1 VWVAVQSMPARLT
14 SVVSVLLATTAIL
27 GLSTILLSVF
37 LGGAWKTASAQSK
50 AQNQAFTILLFT
62 KTAGFRHDSI
72 SAGVAAIQAL
82 GNKHNFHVHANEDA
96 TVFSDNHL
104 ARYRCVVFLNTT
116 GDILDSNAQVALER
130 FIRRGGG
137 FVGIHAAADTEQAWP
152 WYGKL
157 VGTYFDSH
165 PAIQTA
171 TLKVV
176 DATHASTKHLP
187 AGWQRRDEWYNFR
200 FDPSPHVNVLIRID
214 ETTYSGGKM
223 GASHPI
229 AWYHQYDGGRAWY
242 TALGHTA
249 ESYQEPLFLSHLLG
263 GIRWAA
269 GATPE

>member
-1 VWVAVQSMPARLT
+1 VHIKNPHGPSFFF
-14 SVVSVLLATTAIL
+14 IL
-27 GLSTILLSVF
+27 GLSLILL
-37 LGGAWKTASAQSK
+37 GCAWRTALAQSTSQK
-50 AQNQAFTILLFT
+50 PAFTILVFT

-96 TVFSDNHL
+96 IVFSDNHL
-104 ARYRCVVFLNTT
+104 ARYRCVAFLNTT
-116 GDILDSNAQVALER
+116 GDILDSNAQAAFER

-137 FVGIHAAADTEQAWP
+137 FVGVHAAADTESAWP

-157 VGTYFDSH
+157 MGAYFDSH

-187 AGWQRRDEWYNFR
+187 ATWRHRDEWYNFR
-200 FDPSPHVNVLIRID
+200 SDPSPHVNVLIQVD

-229 AWYHQYDGGRAWY
+229 AWYHRYEGGRAWY

-249 ESYQEPLFLSHLLG
+249 ESYQDELFLRHLLG

>member
-1 VWVAVQSMPARLT
+1 VSIKT
-14 SVVSVLLATTAIL
+14 SHGRFLFFIL
-27 GLSTILLSVF
+27 GLSLILLGCNWLA
-37 LGGAWKTASAQSK
+37 LGQSTSQK
-50 AQNQAFTILLFT
+50 PAFTILVFT

-72 SAGVAAIQAL
+72 SAGLAAIQAL
-82 GNKHNFHVHANEDA
+82 GNKHNFHVHVNEDA
-96 TVFSDNHL
+96 IVFSDNHL

-116 GDILDSNAQVALER
+116 GDILDSDAQAAFER

-137 FVGIHAAADTEQAWP
+137 FVGVHAAADTESEWP

-157 VGTYFDSH
+157 LGAYFDSH

-171 TLKVV
+171 TLKVI
-176 DATHASTKHLP
+176 DATHPSTKHLP
-187 AGWQRRDEWYNFR
+187 AMWRRRDEWYNFR
-200 FDPSPHVNVLIRID
+200 SDPSSRVNVLIQID

-229 AWYHQYDGGRAWY
+229 TWYHRYDGGRAWY

-249 ESYQEPLFLSHLLG
+249 ESYQDELFLNHLLG